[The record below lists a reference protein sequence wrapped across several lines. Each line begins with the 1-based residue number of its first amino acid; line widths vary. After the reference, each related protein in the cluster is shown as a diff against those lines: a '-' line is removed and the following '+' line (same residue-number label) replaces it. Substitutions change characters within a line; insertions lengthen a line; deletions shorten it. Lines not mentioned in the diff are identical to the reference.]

1 MLFCI
6 SLKRL
11 DSFNAYHIIF
21 MMYVIMSETFIKVWF
36 TATPWNFKTNLA
48 YEPTKNPRYNIHC
61 FDVTLIFPKLM
72 LTIHTVWLAQRNE
85 SSWVW
90 KDTVV
95 KVHKQRLFCKR
106 HYPIERKKGRFSIL
120 IFMSNSCNDQVSFIW
135 KKKLSQSTIYGS
147 SCTLVWN
154 GIRNDGMRENG
165 KKKKTNNTL
174 LYL

>member
-72 LTIHTVWLAQRNE
+72 PTIHTVWLAQRNE

-95 KVHKQRLFCKR
+95 KDHKQALLCKR
-106 HYPIERKKGRFSIL
+106 HYPIEMKKGRFSIL
-120 IFMSNSCNDQVSFIW
+120 IFISNSCNEQVSFIW
-135 KKKLSQSTIYGS
+135 KKNHNRRYMALRLLWIEMESEIM
-147 SCTLVWN
+147 VWE
-154 GIRNDGMRENG
+154 RMAR
-165 KKKKTNNTL
+165 KKKTNNTL